1 MDFKERFLTAMNHE
15 EPDRVPVMGLV
26 MDPATSNSVLNK
38 KPVDF
43 VSMLKK
49 PALKNI
55 IKWLLNTNWYWNKM
69 FTGVFDDALKSSV
82 KLGFDAN
89 WIIYAYMKLH
99 NDPESKLGI
108 SWYDQYGRIWELD
121 SDEDGNMAVNY
132 SRALL
137 DTEERWD
144 AWVEEKAPMF
154 AKGIKNVEKFTKIL
168 TEKYRDSILPIGYA
182 APGIW
187 ENSWQPVGFVEFTK
201 YIYKNKNFVK
211 KVIDFHTDLYLKN
224 LEAVCSSEVEVVIG
238 GDDVG
243 HKTGPL
249 MNPKTFDEL
258 YGESY
263 RKVSDYVHKKGKK
276 ILWHSCGRIYKFLD
290 YFVEWGF
297 DGIITMEPT
306 ADMDLE
312 RVREHVGHKLVLV
325 GNLDVSY
332 LLVRGTKDEIETE
345 VKNCIKKAAK
355 GGGYVLSACHSHPYV
370 DPKRM
375 KWMIDAAH
383 KYGKYPISL

>member
-1 MDFKERFLTAMNHE
+1 MDFKERILTAMNHE
-15 EPDRVPVMGLV
+15 EPDRVPVMGLI
-26 MDPATSNSVLNK
+26 MDPATSNTILNK

-49 PALKNI
+49 PVLKDV

-69 FTGVFDDALKSSV
+69 FSDTFRNALKSAV

-89 WIIYAYMKLH
+89 WIIYASMKLH
-99 NDPESKLGI
+99 DDPNSKLGV
-108 SWYDQYGRIWELD
+108 SWYDQYGRIWEID
-121 SDEDGNMAVNY
+121 SDEDGNLAVNY

-137 DTEERWD
+137 DTEEKWD
-144 AWVEEKAPMF
+144 QWVEEKSPMF
-154 AKGIKNVEKFTKIL
+154 EKSIKNIAKFTKNL
-168 TEKYRDSILPIGYA
+168 TSEYGDKIYPISYA

-187 ENSWQPVGFVEFTK
+187 ENSWQPIGFVEFTK
-201 YIYKNKNFVK
+201 LVYKNKKFVK
-211 KVIDFHTDLYLKN
+211 RIIDFHTEFYLRY
-224 LEAVCSSEVEVVIG
+224 LEAVCDSGAEIVLG

-243 HKTGPL
+243 QKTGPL

-263 RKVSDYVHKKGKK
+263 RKITELVHRKNKK
-276 ILWHSCGRIYKFLD
+276 IIWHSCGKIYKFLD
-290 YFVEWGF
+290 YFMDWGF

-306 ADMDLE
+306 ADMDVGL
-312 RVREHVGHKLVLV
+312 VREHVGHKLVLV

-332 LLVRGTKDEIETE
+332 LLVKGTKDEIEAE

-355 GGGYVLSACHSHPYV
+355 GGGYILSACHSHPFV
-370 DPKRM
+370 DPERM
-375 KWMIDAAH
+375 KWMVEAAH
-383 KYGKYPISL
+383 KYGKYPID